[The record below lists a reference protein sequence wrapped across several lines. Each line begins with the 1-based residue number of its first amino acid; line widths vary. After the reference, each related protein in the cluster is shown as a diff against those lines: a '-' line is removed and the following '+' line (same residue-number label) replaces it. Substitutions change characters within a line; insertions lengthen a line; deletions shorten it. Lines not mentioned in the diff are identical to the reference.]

1 MAMGPLELMV
11 LTFPAE
17 RFDEGVLA
25 TLDPLS
31 ACGEMRIVDTVAL
44 CDDPLGG
51 TRAVEL
57 IDRPALRG
65 DPVALAGLATGLIR
79 ESDLH
84 EAAALVDARTVALVV
99 LLEHR
104 WVHDLAGPVAA
115 SCGTIVGLT
124 HISGLPGRVRQL
136 ATVS

>member
-1 MAMGPLELMV
+1 MALGPLELLV
-11 LTFPAE
+11 LTFPAD
-17 RFDEGVLA
+17 RFDEGVRA

-31 ACGEMRIVDTVAL
+31 IGGEMRIVDALAL
-44 CDDPLGG
+44 CGDPLRG

-57 IDRPALRG
+57 SDRPALRG
-65 DPVALAGLATGLIR
+65 DPVAPAGLATGLIR

-84 EAAALVDARTVALVV
+84 EAAALVDTRTLALVV

-115 SCGTIVGLT
+115 SRGTIVGLT
-124 HISGLPGRVRQL
+124 HISGLPGRVRRL
-136 ATVS
+136 ATVH